1 MTKEITPANL
11 REGQRPRQGI
21 WRQVVEVLH
30 KEGIRSLWFKTLDK
44 LMVYR
49 RLFFFGRYLSESPPE
64 ATSSLPVTIDL
75 LKKTEVDEYLNFRP
89 EEDPSQVR
97 RQLERG
103 HMCFVTRHEGR
114 MVMVAWAA
122 TGQVWFHHV
131 IARLAWLRAWC
142 ILTTDLPPR
151 SFAGIT
157 SPPWYQHMSNDIFE
171 KLAINAYSPS
181 SYQKIPHPD
190 DILRRVTGAASG

>member
-103 HMCFVTRHEGR
+103 HVGYADHS
-114 MVMVAWAA
+114 
-122 TGQVWFHHV
+122 
-131 IARLAWLRAWC
+131 L
-142 ILTTDLPPR
+142 
-151 SFAGIT
+151 
-157 SPPWYQHMSNDIFE
+157 QH
-171 KLAINAYSPS
+171 
-181 SYQKIPHPD
+181 
-190 DILRRVTGAASG
+190 G